1 MDRASGIPLAFLLG
15 LAACMASPR
24 EETGAEVTRLD
35 AAIASL
41 KPRLEACR
49 QEAGYIPLDDGEA
62 RLAPGEVAYR
72 ACLYAGIEEIVL
84 PAIPHE
90 EVRGWYRALVDDDR
104 MLTDAVSGGR
114 MTRGERQI
122 RLDALWR
129 ATGERYRAYAERQ
142 VADDR
147 LTRLEAERKRFE
159 PNRTVMEIQDRLS
172 VIHGMILPR

>member
-1 MDRASGIPLAFLLG
+1 
-15 LAACMASPR
+15 MASPR
-24 EETGAEVTRLD
+24 EEAGAEVARLD
-35 AAIASL
+35 AAIMSL

-49 QEAGYIPLDDGEA
+49 QETGYVPLDDEGA
-62 RLAPGEVAYR
+62 RLAPGEAAYR

-104 MLTDAVSGGR
+104 MLTEAVSAGR

-129 ATGERYRAYAERQ
+129 TTGERYRTYAERE
-142 VADDR
+142 VAEDR
-147 LTRLEAERKRFE
+147 LKRLEADRKRFE
-159 PNRTVMEIQDRLS
+159 PNKAVLEIQDRLS